1 LFEEGGRREQRRSP
15 GRGWG
20 MEIEGEEVK
29 KEKMKIRKEGRR
41 QGGSL

>member
-1 LFEEGGRREQRRSP
+1 MFEEGESREGAQ
-15 GRGWG
+15 
-20 MEIEGEEVK
+20 EGGDGNEWEEVK